1 MRKKALIVTVISV
14 LAVIACAVTL
24 FACKHTEYTVTFELG
39 GGEMQVQSLT
49 VEKGEAVD
57 LSAYTPTRQG
67 YVFTGWTDENGNA
80 VTLTVVNSDVTF
92 TAGWQAAQNTVTY
105 YVNGEEYLVTSA
117 LTGETVTLA
126 SYDSK
131 EAGEFFGW
139 FTDVEMTSLAG
150 TAVVVAPAGTVLY
163 GAFIDGGYFTDTF
176 DYSILSGEVRIN
188 GLKDASVESVF
199 IPSAYGNCSVRVDA
213 ESFRNIT
220 SLKTVYLGETVTIDG
235 GAFAGSGV
243 DEVVCMGE
251 NYRVSNGALYYEHE
265 LVFVLADTGGD
276 YEVFEGTT
284 AIRAYA
290 FAGNKKLTGVTLPA
304 SLTKVENR
312 IFADCNDTLKVVL
325 RANVNSGFFTEW
337 NCKGYTGT
345 ETYLYT
351 FADVAEENGYIYTI
365 RDGKAYIF
373 LYEGSESNIT
383 LPQTLGGY
391 PVCGVDKRAFMG
403 TGIVSVILHVG
414 IESVGI
420 EAFANCANL
429 ISVVFEGADTEIGD
443 LSFADCVSL
452 SSVTLPSSLT
462 VIPEGTFE
470 GCLSLAEINLP
481 NTLQTIRSYAF
492 MYTAIKDITIPSG
505 VTTIEYGA
513 FENTLGE
520 DPNLPITFRVAAG
533 AQFDWYGIVGNDY
546 NYTIVYI

>member
-24 FACKHTEYTVTFELG
+24 FACKPTEYTVTFELG
-39 GGEMQVQSLT
+39 GGEMQVQSLM

-67 YVFTGWTDENGNA
+67 YVFTGWTDESGNA

-126 SYDSK
+126 SYDSEK
-131 EAGEFFGW
+131 TGEFFGW
-139 FTDVEMTSLAG
+139 FTDGEMTSLAG

-163 GAFIDGGYFTDTF
+163 GAFIDGGYFSVTF

-199 IPSAYGNCSVRVDA
+199 IPSAYGNHSVRVDA
-213 ESFRNIT
+213 EAFRNIT

-265 LVFVLADTGGD
+265 LVFALADTGGD

-304 SLTKVENR
+304 SLTTVGRR

-337 NCKGYTGT
+337 NCKGYTGE
-345 ETYLYT
+345 ETYSYT
-351 FADVAEENGYIYTI
+351 FAVDGKENGYTYTVSN
-365 RDGKAYIF
+365 GKAYIF
-373 LYEGSESNIT
+373 EYEGSGGDIVV
-383 LPQTLGGY
+383 PRTLGGY
-391 PVCGVDKRAFMG
+391 SVCGIGGRAFAG
-403 TGIVSVILHVG
+403 TDITSVTVHSG
-414 IESVGI
+414 IEYAAN
-420 EAFANCANL
+420 EAFASCQSL
-429 ISVVFEGADTEIGD
+429 VSVEFEGEATTLGAGI
-443 LSFADCVSL
+443 FAGCSALKNVI
-452 SSVTLPSSLT
+452 LPSALASIPSDAFTGCSSLDNIILPDT
-462 VIPEGTFE
+462 
-470 GCLSLAEINLP
+470 LEI
-481 NTLQTIRSYAF
+481 IEAYAF
-492 MYTAIKDITIPSG
+492 YETAIKEITIPAS
-505 VTTIEYGA
+505 VISIEEGA
-513 FENTLGE
+513 LGGTVPPE
-520 DPNLPITFRVAAG
+520 TPVVISVYDDKG
-533 AQFDWYGIVGNDY
+533 FDWYNIVGGNFELR
-546 NYTIVYI
+546 YI

>member
-24 FACKHTEYTVTFELG
+24 FACKPTEYTVTFELG

-126 SYDSK
+126 SYDS
-131 EAGEFFGW
+131 EGTGEFFGW
-139 FTDVEMTSLAG
+139 FTDGEMTSLAG

-163 GAFIDGGYFTDTF
+163 GAFIDGGYFSVTF

-188 GLKDASVESVF
+188 GLKDASVESGF
-199 IPSAYGNCSVRVDA
+199 IPSAYGNYSVRVDA
-213 ESFRNIT
+213 EAFRNIT

-265 LVFVLADTGGD
+265 LVFALADTGGD

-304 SLTKVENR
+304 SLTTVGRR

-337 NCKGYTGT
+337 NCKGYTGE
-345 ETYLYT
+345 ETYSYT
-351 FADVAEENGYIYTI
+351 FADVAEENGYTYTVS
-365 RDGKAYIF
+365 DGKAYIF
-373 LYEGSESNIT
+373 EYEGSGGDIVV
-383 LPQTLGGY
+383 PRTLGGY
-391 PVCGVDKRAFMG
+391 PVCGIGGRAFYG
-403 TGIVSVILHVG
+403 TNITSVTVHRGIEYAANEAFAFCQSLVSVEFEGEATTLGAGIFAGCSALKSVILPSALTSIPSDAFTG
-414 IESVGI
+414 CSSLDNIILPDTLEII
-420 EAFANCANL
+420 EA
-429 ISVVFEGADTEIGD
+429 
-443 LSFADCVSL
+443 
-452 SSVTLPSSLT
+452 
-462 VIPEGTFE
+462 
-470 GCLSLAEINLP
+470 
-481 NTLQTIRSYAF
+481 YAF
-492 MYTAIKDITIPSG
+492 YETAIKEITIPAS
-505 VTTIEYGA
+505 VISIEEGA
-513 FENTLGE
+513 LGGTVPPE
-520 DPNLPITFRVAAG
+520 TPVVISVYDDKG
-533 AQFDWYGIVGNDY
+533 FDWYNIVGGNFELR
-546 NYTIVYI
+546 YI

>member
-24 FACKHTEYTVTFELG
+24 FACKPTEYTVTFELG

-67 YVFTGWTDENGNA
+67 YVFTGWTDESGNA

-139 FTDVEMTSLAG
+139 FTDGEMTSLAG
-150 TAVVVAPAGTVLY
+150 TVVVVAPAGTVLY
-163 GAFIDGGYFTDTF
+163 GAFIDDSYFTDTF

-188 GLKDASVESVF
+188 GLKDTSVESVF
-199 IPSAYGNCSVRVDA
+199 IPSAYGNYSVRVDA
-213 ESFRNIT
+213 EAFRNIT

-312 IFADCNDTLKVVL
+312 IFADCADALKVVL

-337 NCKGYTGT
+337 NCKGYTGE
-345 ETYLYT
+345 ETYSYT
-351 FADVAEENGYIYTI
+351 FAVDGEENGYTYTVS
-365 RDGKAYIF
+365 DGKAYIF
-373 LYEGSESNIT
+373 EYEGSGGDIVV
-383 LPQTLGGY
+383 PRTLGGY
-391 PVCGVDKRAFMG
+391 PVCGIGGRAFSG
-403 TGIVSVILHVG
+403 TNITSVTVHSGIEYAANEAFAFCQSLVSVEFEGEATTLGAGIFAGCSALKSVILPSALASIPSDAFTG
-414 IESVGI
+414 CSSLDNIILPDTLESI
-420 EAFANCANL
+420 EA
-429 ISVVFEGADTEIGD
+429 
-443 LSFADCVSL
+443 
-452 SSVTLPSSLT
+452 
-462 VIPEGTFE
+462 
-470 GCLSLAEINLP
+470 
-481 NTLQTIRSYAF
+481 YAF
-492 MYTAIKDITIPSG
+492 HETAIKEITIPAS
-505 VTTIEYGA
+505 VISIEEGA
-513 FENTLGE
+513 LGGTVPPE
-520 DPNLPITFRVAAG
+520 TPVVISVYDDKG
-533 AQFDWYGIVGNDY
+533 FDWYNVVGGNFELR
-546 NYTIVYI
+546 YI

>member
-1 MRKKALIVTVISV
+1 MRKKALIVTVISI
-14 LAVIACAVTL
+14 LAVIACAITL
-24 FACKHTEYTVTFELG
+24 FACKPTEYTVTFELG

-67 YVFTGWTDENGNA
+67 YVFTGWTDESGNA
-80 VTLTVVNSDVTF
+80 VTLTVVNSNVTF

-126 SYDSK
+126 SYDS
-131 EAGEFFGW
+131 EEPGEFFGW
-139 FTDVEMTSLAG
+139 FTDGEMTSLAG

-163 GAFIDGGYFTDTF
+163 GAFIDGGYFSVTF

-199 IPSAYGNCSVRVDA
+199 IPSAYGNHSVRVDA
-213 ESFRNIT
+213 EAFRNIT

-304 SLTKVENR
+304 SLTTVGRR

-337 NCKGYTGT
+337 NCKGYTGE
-345 ETYLYT
+345 ETYSYT
-351 FADVAEENGYIYTI
+351 FAVDGKENGYTYTVSN
-365 RDGKAYIF
+365 GKAYIF
-373 LYEGSESNIT
+373 EYEGSGGDIVV
-383 LPQTLGGY
+383 PRTLGGY
-391 PVCGVDKRAFMG
+391 PVCGIGGRAFSG
-403 TGIVSVILHVG
+403 TNITSVTVHSGIEYAANEAFASCQSLESVEFEGEATTLGAGIFAGCSALKSVILPSALASIPSDAFTG
-414 IESVGI
+414 CSSLDNIILPDTLEII
-420 EAFANCANL
+420 EA
-429 ISVVFEGADTEIGD
+429 
-443 LSFADCVSL
+443 
-452 SSVTLPSSLT
+452 
-462 VIPEGTFE
+462 
-470 GCLSLAEINLP
+470 
-481 NTLQTIRSYAF
+481 YAF
-492 MYTAIKDITIPSG
+492 YETAIKEITIPAS
-505 VTTIEYGA
+505 VISIEEGA
-513 FENTLGE
+513 LGGTVPPE
-520 DPNLPITFRVAAG
+520 TPVVISVYDDKG
-533 AQFDWYGIVGNDY
+533 FDWYNIVGGNFELR
-546 NYTIVYI
+546 YI

>member
-24 FACKHTEYTVTFELG
+24 FACKPTEYTVTFELG
-39 GGEMQVQSLT
+39 GGEMQVQSLM

-80 VTLTVVNSDVTF
+80 VTLTVVNSDATF

-105 YVNGEEYLVTSA
+105 YVNGEEYLITSA

-139 FTDVEMTSLAG
+139 FTDGEMTSLAG

-163 GAFIDGGYFTDTF
+163 GAFIDGSYFTDTF

-199 IPSAYGNCSVRVDA
+199 IPSAYGNYSVRVDA
-213 ESFRNIT
+213 EAFRNIT

-304 SLTKVENR
+304 SLTTVGRR
-312 IFADCNDTLKVVL
+312 IFADCDDALKVVL

-337 NCKGYTGT
+337 NCKGYTGE
-345 ETYLYT
+345 ETYSYT
-351 FADVAEENGYIYTI
+351 FADAAKENGYTYTVS
-365 RDGKAYIF
+365 DGKAYIF
-373 LYEGSESNIT
+373 EYEGSGGDIVV
-383 LPQTLGGY
+383 PRTLGGY
-391 PVCGVDKRAFMG
+391 PVCGIGGRAFAG
-403 TGIVSVILHVG
+403 TDIKSVTVHSGIEYAANEAFASCQSLVSVEFEGEATTLGAGIFAGCSALKSVILPSALASIPSDAFTG
-414 IESVGI
+414 CSSLDNIILPDTLEII
-420 EAFANCANL
+420 EA
-429 ISVVFEGADTEIGD
+429 
-443 LSFADCVSL
+443 
-452 SSVTLPSSLT
+452 
-462 VIPEGTFE
+462 
-470 GCLSLAEINLP
+470 
-481 NTLQTIRSYAF
+481 YAF
-492 MYTAIKDITIPSG
+492 HETAIKEITIPAS
-505 VTTIEYGA
+505 VISIEEGA
-513 FENTLGE
+513 LGGTVPPE
-520 DPNLPITFRVAAG
+520 TPVVISVYDDKG
-533 AQFDWYGIVGNDY
+533 FDWYNIAGGNFELR
-546 NYTIVYI
+546 YI

>member
-24 FACKHTEYTVTFELG
+24 FACKPTEYTVTFELG
-39 GGEMQVQSLT
+39 GGEMQVQSLM

-67 YVFTGWTDENGNA
+67 YVFTGWTDESGNA

-126 SYDSK
+126 SYDS
-131 EAGEFFGW
+131 EDTGEFFGW
-139 FTDVEMTSLAG
+139 FTDGEMTSLAG

-163 GAFIDGGYFTDTF
+163 GAFIDGDYFTDMF

-213 ESFRNIT
+213 ESFRNIA

-304 SLTKVENR
+304 SLTTVGRR

-325 RANVNSGFFTEW
+325 RANVNSGFLPEW

-351 FADVAEENGYIYTI
+351 FADVAEENGYTYTVS
-365 RDGKAYIF
+365 DGKAYIF
-373 LYEGSESNIT
+373 EYEGSGGDIVV
-383 LPQTLGGY
+383 PRTLGGY
-391 PVCGVDKRAFMG
+391 PVCGIGGRAFHG
-403 TGIVSVILHVG
+403 TNITSVTVHRGIEYAANEAFAFCQSLVSVEFEGEATTLGAGIFAGCSALKSVILPSALASIPSDAFTG
-414 IESVGI
+414 CSSLDNIILPDTLEII
-420 EAFANCANL
+420 EA
-429 ISVVFEGADTEIGD
+429 
-443 LSFADCVSL
+443 
-452 SSVTLPSSLT
+452 
-462 VIPEGTFE
+462 
-470 GCLSLAEINLP
+470 
-481 NTLQTIRSYAF
+481 YAF
-492 MYTAIKDITIPSG
+492 HETAIKEITIPAS
-505 VTTIEYGA
+505 VISIEEGA
-513 FENTLGE
+513 LGGTVPPE
-520 DPNLPITFRVAAG
+520 TPVVISVYDDKG
-533 AQFDWYGIVGNDY
+533 FDWYNIVGGNFELR
-546 NYTIVYI
+546 YI

>member
-24 FACKHTEYTVTFELG
+24 FACKPTEYTVTFELG
-39 GGEMQVQSLT
+39 GGEMQVQSLM

-67 YVFTGWTDENGNA
+67 YVFTGWTDESGNA

-126 SYDSK
+126 SYDS
-131 EAGEFFGW
+131 EETGEFFGW
-139 FTDVEMTSLAG
+139 FTDGEMTSLAG

-163 GAFIDGGYFTDTF
+163 GAFIDDSYFTYTF

-199 IPSAYGNCSVRVDA
+199 IPSAYENYSVRVDA
-213 ESFRNIT
+213 EAFRNIT

-304 SLTKVENR
+304 SLTTVGRR

-325 RANVNSGFFTEW
+325 RANVNSGFLPEW

-351 FADVAEENGYIYTI
+351 FADVAEENGYTYTVS
-365 RDGKAYIF
+365 DGKAYIF
-373 LYEGSESNIT
+373 EYEGSGSDIVV
-383 LPQTLGGY
+383 PRTLGGY
-391 PVCGVDKRAFMG
+391 PVCGIGGRAFFG
-403 TGIVSVILHVG
+403 TNIKSVIVHSGIEYAANEAFAFCQSLVSVEFEGEATTLGAGIFAGCSALKSVILPSALASIPSDAFTG
-414 IESVGI
+414 CSSLDNIILPDTLEII
-420 EAFANCANL
+420 EA
-429 ISVVFEGADTEIGD
+429 
-443 LSFADCVSL
+443 
-452 SSVTLPSSLT
+452 
-462 VIPEGTFE
+462 
-470 GCLSLAEINLP
+470 
-481 NTLQTIRSYAF
+481 YAF
-492 MYTAIKDITIPSG
+492 HETAIKEITIPAS
-505 VTTIEYGA
+505 VISIEEGA
-513 FENTLGE
+513 LGGTVPPE
-520 DPNLPITFRVAAG
+520 TPVVISVYDDKG
-533 AQFDWYGIVGNDY
+533 FDWYNVVGGNFELR
-546 NYTIVYI
+546 YI

>member
-24 FACKHTEYTVTFELG
+24 FACKPTEYTVTFVLG
-39 GGEMQVQSLT
+39 GGEMQVQSLM

-126 SYDSK
+126 SYDSE

-139 FTDVEMTSLAG
+139 FTDGEMTSLAG

-199 IPSAYGNCSVRVDA
+199 IPSTYENYSVRVDA

-265 LVFVLADTGGD
+265 LVFVLADMGGD

-312 IFADCNDTLKVVL
+312 IFADCDDELKVVL

-345 ETYLYT
+345 ETYSYT
-351 FADVAEENGYIYTI
+351 FADVAEENGYTYTVS
-365 RDGKAYIF
+365 DGKAYIF
-373 LYEGSESNIT
+373 EYEGSGGDIVV
-383 LPQTLGGY
+383 PRTLGGY
-391 PVCGVDKRAFMG
+391 PVCGIGGRAFAG
-403 TGIVSVILHVG
+403 TDITSVTVHSGIEYAANEAFASCQSLVSVEFEGEATTFGAGIFAGCSALKSVILPSALASIPSDAFTG
-414 IESVGI
+414 CSSLDNIILPDTLEII
-420 EAFANCANL
+420 EA
-429 ISVVFEGADTEIGD
+429 
-443 LSFADCVSL
+443 
-452 SSVTLPSSLT
+452 
-462 VIPEGTFE
+462 
-470 GCLSLAEINLP
+470 
-481 NTLQTIRSYAF
+481 YAF
-492 MYTAIKDITIPSG
+492 YETAIKEITIPAS
-505 VTTIEYGA
+505 VISIEEGA
-513 FENTLGE
+513 LGGTVPPE
-520 DPNLPITFRVAAG
+520 TPVVISVYDDKG
-533 AQFDWYGIVGNDY
+533 FDWYNIVGGNFELR
-546 NYTIVYI
+546 YI

>member
-14 LAVIACAVTL
+14 MAVIACAVTL
-24 FACKHTEYTVTFELG
+24 FACKPTEYTVTFELG

-67 YVFTGWTDENGNA
+67 YVFTGWTDESGNA

-126 SYDSK
+126 SYDS
-131 EAGEFFGW
+131 EDTGEFFGW
-139 FTDVEMTSLAG
+139 FTDGEMTSLAG

-163 GAFIDGGYFTDTF
+163 GAFIDDSYFTYTF

-199 IPSAYGNCSVRVDA
+199 IPSAYGNYSVRVDTEA
-213 ESFRNIT
+213 FRNIT

-265 LVFVLADTGGD
+265 LVFVLADTSGD

-351 FADVAEENGYIYTI
+351 FADVAEENGYIYTVS
-365 RDGKAYIF
+365 DGKAYI
-373 LYEGSESNIT
+373 LEYKYKGSGEDIVV
-383 LPQTLGGY
+383 PRTLGGY
-391 PVCGVDKRAFMG
+391 PVCGIGGRAFFG
-403 TGIVSVILHVG
+403 TNIKSVTVHSGIEYAANEAFASCQSLESVEFEGEATTLGAGIFAGCSALKSVILPSALASIPSDAFTG
-414 IESVGI
+414 CSSLDNIILPDTLEII
-420 EAFANCANL
+420 EA
-429 ISVVFEGADTEIGD
+429 
-443 LSFADCVSL
+443 
-452 SSVTLPSSLT
+452 
-462 VIPEGTFE
+462 
-470 GCLSLAEINLP
+470 
-481 NTLQTIRSYAF
+481 YAF
-492 MYTAIKDITIPSG
+492 YETAIKEITIPAS
-505 VTTIEYGA
+505 VISIEEGA
-513 FENTLGE
+513 LGGTVPPE
-520 DPNLPITFRVAAG
+520 TPVVISVYDDKG
-533 AQFDWYGIVGNDY
+533 FDWYNVVGGNFELR
-546 NYTIVYI
+546 YI

>member
-1 MRKKALIVTVISV
+1 MRKKALIATIISI

-24 FACKHTEYTVTFELG
+24 FACKPTEYTVTFELG
-39 GGEMQVQSLT
+39 GGEMQVRSLT

-126 SYDSK
+126 SYDSE

-139 FTDVEMTSLAG
+139 FTDGEMTSLAG

-163 GAFIDGGYFTDTF
+163 GAFIDGGYFTGTF
-176 DYSILSGEVRIN
+176 DYSILSGEVRIK
-188 GLKDASVESVF
+188 GLKDTSVESVF
-199 IPSAYGNCSVRVDA
+199 IPSAYGNYSVRVDA

-220 SLKTVYLGETVTIDG
+220 SLKTVYLGETVSIDG

-265 LVFVLADTGGD
+265 LVFALADTGGD
-276 YEVFEGTT
+276 YDVFEGTT
-284 AIRAYA
+284 AVRAYA

-304 SLTKVENR
+304 SLTTVGRR
-312 IFADCNDTLKVVL
+312 IFADCDDALKVVL

-337 NCKGYTGT
+337 NCKGYTGE
-345 ETYLYT
+345 ETYSYT
-351 FADVAEENGYIYTI
+351 FAVDGEENGYTYTVS
-365 RDGKAYIF
+365 DGKAYIF
-373 LYEGSESNIT
+373 EYEGSGGDIVV
-383 LPQTLGGY
+383 PRTLGGY
-391 PVCGVDKRAFMG
+391 PVCGIGGRAFAG
-403 TGIVSVILHVG
+403 TDITSVTVHSGIEYAANEAFASCQSLVSVEFEGEATTLGAGIFAGCSALKSVILPSALASIPSDAFTG
-414 IESVGI
+414 CSSLDNIILPDTLEII
-420 EAFANCANL
+420 EA
-429 ISVVFEGADTEIGD
+429 
-443 LSFADCVSL
+443 
-452 SSVTLPSSLT
+452 
-462 VIPEGTFE
+462 
-470 GCLSLAEINLP
+470 
-481 NTLQTIRSYAF
+481 YAF
-492 MYTAIKDITIPSG
+492 YETAIKEITIPAS
-505 VTTIEYGA
+505 VISIEEGA
-513 FENTLGE
+513 LGGTVPPE
-520 DPNLPITFRVAAG
+520 TPVVISVYDDKG
-533 AQFDWYGIVGNDY
+533 FDWYNIVGGNFELR
-546 NYTIVYI
+546 YI

>member
-24 FACKHTEYTVTFELG
+24 FACKPKEYTVTFELG

-57 LSAYTPTRQG
+57 LSAYTPTRLG

-126 SYDSK
+126 SYDSE

-139 FTDVEMTSLAG
+139 FTDGEMTSLAG

-199 IPSAYGNCSVRVDA
+199 IPSAYGNYSVRVAA

-312 IFADCNDTLKVVL
+312 IFADCADALKVVL

-337 NCKGYTGT
+337 NCKGYTGE
-345 ETYLYT
+345 ETYSYT
-351 FADVAEENGYIYTI
+351 FAVDGEENGYTYTVS
-365 RDGKAYIF
+365 DGKAYIF
-373 LYEGSESNIT
+373 EYEGSGGDIVV
-383 LPQTLGGY
+383 PRTLGGY
-391 PVCGVDKRAFMG
+391 PVCGIGGRAFAG
-403 TGIVSVILHVG
+403 TDITSVTVHSGIEYAANEAFASCQSLVSVEFEGEATTLGAGIFAGCSALKSVILPSALTSIPSDAFTG
-414 IESVGI
+414 CSSLDNIILPDTLEII
-420 EAFANCANL
+420 EA
-429 ISVVFEGADTEIGD
+429 
-443 LSFADCVSL
+443 
-452 SSVTLPSSLT
+452 
-462 VIPEGTFE
+462 
-470 GCLSLAEINLP
+470 
-481 NTLQTIRSYAF
+481 YAF
-492 MYTAIKDITIPSG
+492 YETAIKEITIPAS
-505 VTTIEYGA
+505 VISIEEGA
-513 FENTLGE
+513 LGGTVPPE
-520 DPNLPITFRVAAG
+520 TPVVISVYDDKG
-533 AQFDWYGIVGNDY
+533 FDWYNIVGGNFELRC
-546 NYTIVYI
+546 I

>member
-1 MRKKALIVTVISV
+1 MRKKALIVTVISI
-14 LAVIACAVTL
+14 LADIACAITL
-24 FACKHTEYTVTFELG
+24 FACKPTEYTVTFELG

-67 YVFTGWTDENGNA
+67 YVFTGWTDESGNA

-126 SYDSK
+126 SYDS
-131 EAGEFFGW
+131 EEPGEFFGW
-139 FTDVEMTSLAG
+139 FTDGEMTSLAG

-163 GAFIDGGYFTDTF
+163 GAFIDGGYFSVTF

-199 IPSAYGNCSVRVDA
+199 IPSAYGNHSVRVDA
-213 ESFRNIT
+213 EAFRNIT

-312 IFADCNDTLKVVL
+312 IFADCDDELKVVL

-345 ETYLYT
+345 ETYSYT
-351 FADVAEENGYIYTI
+351 FADVAEENGYTYTVS
-365 RDGKAYIF
+365 DGKAYIF
-373 LYEGSESNIT
+373 EYEGSGGDIVV
-383 LPQTLGGY
+383 PRTLGGY
-391 PVCGVDKRAFMG
+391 PVCGIGGRAFYG
-403 TGIVSVILHVG
+403 TNITSVTVHSGIEYAANEAFASCQSLVSVEFEGEATTLGAGIFAGCSALKSVILPSALASIPSDAFTG
-414 IESVGI
+414 CSSLDNIILPDTLEII
-420 EAFANCANL
+420 EA
-429 ISVVFEGADTEIGD
+429 
-443 LSFADCVSL
+443 
-452 SSVTLPSSLT
+452 
-462 VIPEGTFE
+462 
-470 GCLSLAEINLP
+470 
-481 NTLQTIRSYAF
+481 YAF
-492 MYTAIKDITIPSG
+492 YETAIKEITIPAS
-505 VTTIEYGA
+505 VISIEEGA
-513 FENTLGE
+513 LGGTVPPE
-520 DPNLPITFRVAAG
+520 TPVVISVYDDKG
-533 AQFDWYGIVGNDY
+533 FDWYNIVGGNFELR
-546 NYTIVYI
+546 YI

>member
-24 FACKHTEYTVTFELG
+24 FACKPTEYTVTFELG
-39 GGEMQVQSLT
+39 GGEMQVQSLM

-67 YVFTGWTDENGNA
+67 YVFTGWTDESGNA

-126 SYDSK
+126 SYDS
-131 EAGEFFGW
+131 EGTGEFFGW
-139 FTDVEMTSLAG
+139 FTDGEMTSLAG

-199 IPSAYGNCSVRVDA
+199 IPSAYGNYSVRVDA

-312 IFADCNDTLKVVL
+312 IFADCADALKVVL

-337 NCKGYTGT
+337 NCKGYTGE
-345 ETYLYT
+345 ETYSYT
-351 FADVAEENGYIYTI
+351 FAVDGEENGYTYTVS
-365 RDGKAYIF
+365 DGKAYIF
-373 LYEGSESNIT
+373 EYEGSGGDIVV
-383 LPQTLGGY
+383 PRTLGGY
-391 PVCGVDKRAFMG
+391 PVCGIGGRAFAG
-403 TGIVSVILHVG
+403 TNIKSVTVHSGIEYAANEAFASCQSLVSVEFEGEATTLGAGIFAGCSALKSVILPSALASIPSDAFTG
-414 IESVGI
+414 CSSLDNIILPDTLEII
-420 EAFANCANL
+420 EA
-429 ISVVFEGADTEIGD
+429 
-443 LSFADCVSL
+443 
-452 SSVTLPSSLT
+452 
-462 VIPEGTFE
+462 
-470 GCLSLAEINLP
+470 
-481 NTLQTIRSYAF
+481 YAF
-492 MYTAIKDITIPSG
+492 YETAIKEITIPAS
-505 VTTIEYGA
+505 VISIEEGA
-513 FENTLGE
+513 LGGTVPPE
-520 DPNLPITFRVAAG
+520 TPVVISVYDDKG
-533 AQFDWYGIVGNDY
+533 FDWYNIVGGNFELR
-546 NYTIVYI
+546 YI

>member
-1 MRKKALIVTVISV
+1 MRKKALIVTVISI
-14 LAVIACAVTL
+14 LAVVACAVTL
-24 FACKHTEYTVTFELG
+24 FACKPTEYTVTFELG

-80 VTLTVVNSDVTF
+80 VTLTVINSDVTF

-126 SYDSK
+126 SYDSE

-139 FTDVEMTSLAG
+139 FTDGEMTSLAG

-163 GAFIDGGYFTDTF
+163 GAFIDGGYFTYTF

-199 IPSAYGNCSVRVDA
+199 IPSAYENYSVRVDA
-213 ESFRNIT
+213 EAFRNIT
-220 SLKTVYLGETVTIDG
+220 SLKTVYLGETVAIDG

-265 LVFVLADTGGD
+265 LVFALADTGGD

-304 SLTKVENR
+304 SLTTVGRR

-345 ETYLYT
+345 ETYSYT
-351 FADVAEENGYIYTI
+351 FADAAEENGYTYTVS
-365 RDGKAYIF
+365 DGKAYIIE
-373 LYEGSESNIT
+373 YKGSGGDIVV
-383 LPQTLGGY
+383 PRTLGGY
-391 PVCGVDKRAFMG
+391 PVCGIGGRAFYG
-403 TGIVSVILHVG
+403 TNITSVTVHRGIEYAANEAFAFCQSLVSVEFEGEATTLGAGIFAGCSALKSVILPSALTS
-414 IESVGI
+414 IPSD
-420 EAFANCANL
+420 AFTGC
-429 ISVVFEGADTEIGD
+429 
-443 LSFADCVSL
+443 
-452 SSVTLPSSLT
+452 SSLDNIILPDT
-462 VIPEGTFE
+462 
-470 GCLSLAEINLP
+470 LEI
-481 NTLQTIRSYAF
+481 IEEYAF
-492 MYTAIKDITIPSG
+492 HETAIKEITIPAS
-505 VTTIEYGA
+505 VISIEEGA
-513 FENTLGE
+513 LGGTVPPE
-520 DPNLPITFRVAAG
+520 TPVVISVYDDKG
-533 AQFDWYGIVGNDY
+533 FDWYNIVGGNFELK
-546 NYTIVYI
+546 YI

>member
-24 FACKHTEYTVTFELG
+24 FACKPTEYTVTFELG
-39 GGEMQVQSLT
+39 GGEMQVQSFM

-126 SYDSK
+126 SYDSEK
-131 EAGEFFGW
+131 AGEFFGW
-139 FTDVEMTSLAG
+139 FTDGEMTSLAG

-163 GAFIDGGYFTDTF
+163 GAFIDGGYFTVTF

-199 IPSAYGNCSVRVDA
+199 IPSDYGNYSVRVDA
-213 ESFRNIT
+213 EAFRNIT

-276 YEVFEGTT
+276 YDVFEGTT

-312 IFADCNDTLKVVL
+312 IFADCDDELKVVL

-337 NCKGYTGT
+337 NCKGYTGE
-345 ETYLYT
+345 ETYTYT
-351 FADVAEENGYIYTI
+351 FAVDGEENGYTYTVS
-365 RDGKAYIF
+365 DGKAYIF
-373 LYEGSESNIT
+373 EYEGSGGDIVV
-383 LPQTLGGY
+383 PRTLGGY
-391 PVCGVDKRAFMG
+391 PVCGIGGRAFAG
-403 TGIVSVILHVG
+403 TDITSVTVHSGIEYAANEAFASCQSLVSVEFEGEATTLGAGIFAGCSALKSVILPSALASIPSDAFTG
-414 IESVGI
+414 CSSLDNIILPDTLEII
-420 EAFANCANL
+420 EA
-429 ISVVFEGADTEIGD
+429 
-443 LSFADCVSL
+443 
-452 SSVTLPSSLT
+452 
-462 VIPEGTFE
+462 
-470 GCLSLAEINLP
+470 
-481 NTLQTIRSYAF
+481 YAF
-492 MYTAIKDITIPSG
+492 YETAIKEITIPAS
-505 VTTIEYGA
+505 VISIEEGA
-513 FENTLGE
+513 LGGTVPPE
-520 DPNLPITFRVAAG
+520 TPVVISVYDDKG
-533 AQFDWYGIVGNDY
+533 FDWYNIVGGNFELR
-546 NYTIVYI
+546 YI

>member
-1 MRKKALIVTVISV
+1 MRKKALIVTIISL

-24 FACKHTEYTVTFELG
+24 FACKPTEYTVTFELG

-57 LSAYTPTRQG
+57 LSAYTPTRLG

-126 SYDSK
+126 PYDSE

-139 FTDVEMTSLAG
+139 FTDGEMTSLAG

-163 GAFIDGGYFTDTF
+163 GAFIDGGYFTYTF

-199 IPSAYGNCSVRVDA
+199 IPSAYGNYSVRVDA
-213 ESFRNIT
+213 EAFRNIA
-220 SLKTVYLGETVTIDG
+220 SLKTVYLSETVTIDG

-276 YEVFEGTT
+276 YDVFEGTT

-312 IFADCNDTLKVVL
+312 IFADCDDELKVVL

-337 NCKGYTGT
+337 NCKGYTGA
-345 ETYLYT
+345 ETYSYT
-351 FADVAEENGYIYTI
+351 FAVDGEENGYTYTVS
-365 RDGKAYIF
+365 DGKAYIF
-373 LYEGSESNIT
+373 EYEGSGGDIVV
-383 LPQTLGGY
+383 PRTLGGY
-391 PVCGVDKRAFMG
+391 PVCGIGGSAFAG
-403 TGIVSVILHVG
+403 TDIKSVTVHSGIEYAANEAFASCQSLVSVEFEDEATTLGAGIFAGCSALKSVILPSALASIPSDAFTG
-414 IESVGI
+414 CSSLDNIILPDTLEII
-420 EAFANCANL
+420 EA
-429 ISVVFEGADTEIGD
+429 
-443 LSFADCVSL
+443 
-452 SSVTLPSSLT
+452 
-462 VIPEGTFE
+462 
-470 GCLSLAEINLP
+470 
-481 NTLQTIRSYAF
+481 YAF
-492 MYTAIKDITIPSG
+492 YETAIKEITIPAS
-505 VTTIEYGA
+505 VKSIEEGA
-513 FENTLGE
+513 LGGTVPPE
-520 DPNLPITFRVAAG
+520 TPVVISVYDDKG
-533 AQFDWYGIVGNDY
+533 FDWYNIVGGNFELR
-546 NYTIVYI
+546 YI

>member
-24 FACKHTEYTVTFELG
+24 FACKPTEYTVTFELG

-67 YVFTGWTDENGNA
+67 YVFTGWTDESGNA
-80 VTLTVVNSDVTF
+80 VTLTIVNSDVTF

-105 YVNGEEYLVTSA
+105 YVNGEEYLVTSV

-126 SYDSK
+126 SYDS
-131 EAGEFFGW
+131 EDAGEFFGW
-139 FTDVEMTSLAG
+139 FTDGEMTSLAG

-163 GAFIDGGYFTDTF
+163 GAFIDGDYFTDTF

-199 IPSAYGNCSVRVDA
+199 IPSAYENYSVRVDA
-213 ESFRNIT
+213 ESFRNIA

-312 IFADCNDTLKVVL
+312 IFADCADALKVVL

-337 NCKGYTGT
+337 NCKGYTGE
-345 ETYLYT
+345 ETYSYT
-351 FADVAEENGYIYTI
+351 FADAAKENGYTYTVS
-365 RDGKAYIF
+365 DGKAYIF
-373 LYEGSESNIT
+373 EYEGSGGDIVV
-383 LPQTLGGY
+383 PRTLGGY
-391 PVCGVDKRAFMG
+391 PVCGIGGRAFSG
-403 TGIVSVILHVG
+403 TNITSVTVHSGIEYAANEAFAFCQSLVSVEFEGDATTLGAGIFAGCSALKSVILPSALASIPSDAFTG
-414 IESVGI
+414 CSSLDNIILPDTLEII
-420 EAFANCANL
+420 EA
-429 ISVVFEGADTEIGD
+429 
-443 LSFADCVSL
+443 
-452 SSVTLPSSLT
+452 
-462 VIPEGTFE
+462 
-470 GCLSLAEINLP
+470 
-481 NTLQTIRSYAF
+481 YAF
-492 MYTAIKDITIPSG
+492 HETAIKEITIPAS
-505 VTTIEYGA
+505 VISIEEGA
-513 FENTLGE
+513 LGGTVPPE
-520 DPNLPITFRVAAG
+520 TPVVISVYDDKG
-533 AQFDWYGIVGNDY
+533 FDWYNIVGGNFELR
-546 NYTIVYI
+546 YI

>member
-24 FACKHTEYTVTFELG
+24 FACKPTEYTVTFELG

-67 YVFTGWTDENGNA
+67 YVFTGWTEESGNA

-126 SYDSK
+126 SYDS
-131 EAGEFFGW
+131 EDTGEFFGW
-139 FTDVEMTSLAG
+139 FTDGEMTSLAG

-163 GAFIDGGYFTDTF
+163 GAFIDDSYFTDTF

-199 IPSAYGNCSVRVDA
+199 IPSAYGNHSVRVDA
-213 ESFRNIT
+213 EAFRNIT

-251 NYRVSNGALYYEHE
+251 NHRVSNGALYYEHE
-265 LVFVLADTGGD
+265 LVFALADTGGD

-304 SLTKVENR
+304 SLTTVGRR

-325 RANVNSGFFTEW
+325 RANVNSGFLPKW

-345 ETYLYT
+345 ETYSYT
-351 FADVAEENGYIYTI
+351 LAVDGEENDYTYTI
-365 RDGKAYIF
+365 SDGKAYIF
-373 LYEGSESNIT
+373 EYEGSGGDIVVHR
-383 LPQTLGGY
+383 TLGGY
-391 PVCGVDKRAFMG
+391 PVCGIGGRAFFG
-403 TGIVSVILHVG
+403 TNIKSVTVHSGIEYAANEAFASCQSLESVEFEGEATTLGAGIFAGCSALKSVILPSALASIHSDAFTG
-414 IESVGI
+414 CSSLDNIILPDTLEII
-420 EAFANCANL
+420 EA
-429 ISVVFEGADTEIGD
+429 
-443 LSFADCVSL
+443 
-452 SSVTLPSSLT
+452 
-462 VIPEGTFE
+462 
-470 GCLSLAEINLP
+470 
-481 NTLQTIRSYAF
+481 YAF
-492 MYTAIKDITIPSG
+492 YETAIKEITIPAS
-505 VTTIEYGA
+505 VISIEEGA
-513 FENTLGE
+513 LGGTVPPE
-520 DPNLPITFRVAAG
+520 TPVVISVYDDKG
-533 AQFDWYGIVGNDY
+533 FDWYNIVGGNFELR
-546 NYTIVYI
+546 YI

>member
-1 MRKKALIVTVISV
+1 MRKKALIVTVISL
-14 LAVIACAVTL
+14 LAVIACAITL
-24 FACKHTEYTVTFELG
+24 FACKPAEYTVTFELG

-57 LSAYTPTRQG
+57 LSAYTPTRLG

-126 SYDSK
+126 SYDSE

-139 FTDVEMTSLAG
+139 FTDGEMTSLAG

-199 IPSAYGNCSVRVDA
+199 IPSAYGNYSVRVDA

-312 IFADCNDTLKVVL
+312 IFADCADALKVVL
-325 RANVNSGFFTEW
+325 RANVNSGFYPEW
-337 NCKGYTGT
+337 NCKGYTGA
-345 ETYLYT
+345 ETYSYT
-351 FADVAEENGYIYTI
+351 FAVDGEENGYTYTVS
-365 RDGKAYIF
+365 DGQAYIF
-373 LYEGSESNIT
+373 EYKGSGDDIVV
-383 LPQTLGGY
+383 PRTLGGY
-391 PVCGVDKRAFMG
+391 PVCGIGGRAFAG
-403 TGIVSVILHVG
+403 TDITSVTVHSGIEYAANEAFASCQSLVSVEFEGEATTLGAGIFAGCSALKSVILPSALASIPSDAFTG
-414 IESVGI
+414 CSSLDNIILPDMLEII
-420 EAFANCANL
+420 EA
-429 ISVVFEGADTEIGD
+429 
-443 LSFADCVSL
+443 
-452 SSVTLPSSLT
+452 
-462 VIPEGTFE
+462 
-470 GCLSLAEINLP
+470 
-481 NTLQTIRSYAF
+481 YAF
-492 MYTAIKDITIPSG
+492 YETAIKEITIPAS
-505 VTTIEYGA
+505 VISIEEGA
-513 FENTLGE
+513 LGGTVPPE
-520 DPNLPITFRVAAG
+520 TPVVISVYDDKG
-533 AQFDWYGIVGNDY
+533 FDWYNIVGGNFELR
-546 NYTIVYI
+546 YI

>member
-24 FACKHTEYTVTFELG
+24 FACKPTEYTVTFELG

-49 VEKGEAVD
+49 VEKGGAVD

-139 FTDVEMTSLAG
+139 FTDGEMTSLAG

-163 GAFIDGGYFTDTF
+163 GAFIDDSYFTDTF
-176 DYSILSGEVRIN
+176 DYSILSGEVIIN

-199 IPSAYGNCSVRVDA
+199 IPSAYGNYSVRVDA
-213 ESFRNIT
+213 EAFRNIT
-220 SLKTVYLGETVTIDG
+220 SLKTVYLGETVAIDG

-312 IFADCNDTLKVVL
+312 IFADCDDELKVVL

-337 NCKGYTGT
+337 NCKGYTGE
-345 ETYLYT
+345 ETYSYT
-351 FADVAEENGYIYTI
+351 FADVAEENGYTYTVS
-365 RDGKAYIF
+365 DGKAYIF
-373 LYEGSESNIT
+373 EYEGSGSDIVV
-383 LPQTLGGY
+383 PRTLGGY
-391 PVCGVDKRAFMG
+391 PVCGIGGRAFSG
-403 TGIVSVILHVG
+403 TNITSVTVHSGIEYAANEAFAFCQSLVSVEFEGEATTLGAGIFAGCSALKSVILPSALASIPSDAFTG
-414 IESVGI
+414 CSSLDNIILPDTLEII
-420 EAFANCANL
+420 EA
-429 ISVVFEGADTEIGD
+429 
-443 LSFADCVSL
+443 
-452 SSVTLPSSLT
+452 
-462 VIPEGTFE
+462 
-470 GCLSLAEINLP
+470 
-481 NTLQTIRSYAF
+481 YAF
-492 MYTAIKDITIPSG
+492 HETAIKEITIPAS
-505 VTTIEYGA
+505 VISIEEGA
-513 FENTLGE
+513 LGGTVPPE
-520 DPNLPITFRVAAG
+520 TPVVISVYDDKG
-533 AQFDWYGIVGNDY
+533 FDWYNVVGGNFELR
-546 NYTIVYI
+546 YI

>member
-24 FACKHTEYTVTFELG
+24 FACKPTEYTVTFKLG
-39 GGEMQVQSLT
+39 GGEMQVQSLM

-57 LSAYTPTRQG
+57 LSAFTPTRQG

-126 SYDSK
+126 SYDSEK
-131 EAGEFFGW
+131 TGEFFGW
-139 FTDVEMTSLAG
+139 FTDGEMTSLAG

-199 IPSAYGNCSVRVDA
+199 IPSAYGNYSVRVDA
-213 ESFRNIT
+213 ESFRNIA

-243 DEVVCMGE
+243 DDVVCMGE

-290 FAGNKKLTGVTLPA
+290 FAGSKKLTGVTLPA
-304 SLTKVENR
+304 SLTTVGRR
-312 IFADCNDTLKVVL
+312 IFADCDDALKVVL

-337 NCKGYTGT
+337 NCKGYTGE
-345 ETYLYT
+345 ETYSYT
-351 FADVAEENGYIYTI
+351 FAVDGEENGYTYTVS
-365 RDGKAYIF
+365 DGKAYIF
-373 LYEGSESNIT
+373 EYEGSGGDIVV
-383 LPQTLGGY
+383 PRTLGGY
-391 PVCGVDKRAFMG
+391 PVCGIGGRAFSG
-403 TGIVSVILHVG
+403 TNITSVTVHSGIEYAANEAFAFCQSLVSVEFEGEATTLGAGIFAGCSALKSVILPSALASIPSDAFTG
-414 IESVGI
+414 CSSLDNIILPDTLEII
-420 EAFANCANL
+420 EA
-429 ISVVFEGADTEIGD
+429 
-443 LSFADCVSL
+443 
-452 SSVTLPSSLT
+452 
-462 VIPEGTFE
+462 
-470 GCLSLAEINLP
+470 
-481 NTLQTIRSYAF
+481 YAF
-492 MYTAIKDITIPSG
+492 YETAIKEITIPAS
-505 VTTIEYGA
+505 VISIEEGA
-513 FENTLGE
+513 LGGTVPPE
-520 DPNLPITFRVAAG
+520 TPVVISVYDDKG
-533 AQFDWYGIVGNDY
+533 FDWYNIVGGNFELR
-546 NYTIVYI
+546 YI

>member
-24 FACKHTEYTVTFELG
+24 FACKPTEYTVTFELG

-67 YVFTGWTDENGNA
+67 YVFTGWTDESGNA

-126 SYDSK
+126 SYDS
-131 EAGEFFGW
+131 EDAGEFFGW
-139 FTDVEMTSLAG
+139 FTDGEMTSLAG

-163 GAFIDGGYFTDTF
+163 GAFIDGGYFSVTF

-199 IPSAYGNCSVRVDA
+199 IPSAYGNYSVRVDA

-284 AIRAYA
+284 AVRAYA

-304 SLTKVENR
+304 SLTTVGRR
-312 IFADCNDTLKVVL
+312 IFADCDDALKVVL
-325 RANVNSGFFTEW
+325 RANVNSGFSTKW
-337 NCKGYTGT
+337 NCKGYTGE
-345 ETYLYT
+345 ETYSYT
-351 FADVAEENGYIYTI
+351 FADDSEENGYTYTVS
-365 RDGKAYIF
+365 DGKAYI
-373 LYEGSESNIT
+373 LEYKYKGSGEDIVV
-383 LPQTLGGY
+383 PRTLGGY
-391 PVCGVDKRAFMG
+391 PVCGIGGRAFAG
-403 TGIVSVILHVG
+403 TDITSVTVHSGIEYAANEAFASCQSLVSVEFEGEATTLGAGIFADCSALKSVILPSALAS
-414 IESVGI
+414 IPSDAFTRCSSLDNIILPDTLEII
-420 EAFANCANL
+420 EA
-429 ISVVFEGADTEIGD
+429 
-443 LSFADCVSL
+443 
-452 SSVTLPSSLT
+452 
-462 VIPEGTFE
+462 
-470 GCLSLAEINLP
+470 
-481 NTLQTIRSYAF
+481 YAF
-492 MYTAIKDITIPSG
+492 YETAIKEITIPAS
-505 VTTIEYGA
+505 VISIEEGA
-513 FENTLGE
+513 LGGTVPPE
-520 DPNLPITFRVAAG
+520 TPVVISVYDDKG
-533 AQFDWYGIVGNDY
+533 FDWYNIAGGNFELR
-546 NYTIVYI
+546 YI

>member
-24 FACKHTEYTVTFELG
+24 FACKPTEYTVTFELG

-126 SYDSK
+126 SYDS

-139 FTDVEMTSLAG
+139 FTDGEMTSLAG

-163 GAFIDGGYFTDTF
+163 GAFIDGSYFTDTF

-188 GLKDASVESVF
+188 GLKDASAESVF
-199 IPSAYGNCSVRVDA
+199 IPSAYENYSVRVDA
-213 ESFRNIT
+213 EAFRNIT

-312 IFADCNDTLKVVL
+312 IFADCDDELKVVL

-345 ETYLYT
+345 ETYSYT
-351 FADVAEENGYIYTI
+351 FADVAEENGYTYTVS
-365 RDGKAYIF
+365 DGKAYIF
-373 LYEGSESNIT
+373 EYEGSGGDIVV
-383 LPQTLGGY
+383 PRTLGGY
-391 PVCGVDKRAFMG
+391 SVCGIGGRAFSG
-403 TGIVSVILHVG
+403 TNITSVTVHSGIEYAANEAFASCQSLVSVEFEGEATTLGAGIFAGCSALKSVILPSALTSIPSDAFTG
-414 IESVGI
+414 CSSLDNIILPDTLEII
-420 EAFANCANL
+420 EA
-429 ISVVFEGADTEIGD
+429 
-443 LSFADCVSL
+443 
-452 SSVTLPSSLT
+452 
-462 VIPEGTFE
+462 
-470 GCLSLAEINLP
+470 
-481 NTLQTIRSYAF
+481 YAF
-492 MYTAIKDITIPSG
+492 YETAIKEITIPAS
-505 VTTIEYGA
+505 VISIEEGA
-513 FENTLGE
+513 LGGTVPPE
-520 DPNLPITFRVAAG
+520 TPVVISVYDDKG
-533 AQFDWYGIVGNDY
+533 FDWYNIVGGNFELR
-546 NYTIVYI
+546 YI

>member
-24 FACKHTEYTVTFELG
+24 FACKPTEYTVTFELG

-67 YVFTGWTDENGNA
+67 YVFTGWTDESGNA

-126 SYDSK
+126 SYDSE

-139 FTDVEMTSLAG
+139 FTDGEMTSLAG

-163 GAFIDGGYFTDTF
+163 GAFIDGGYFSVTF
-176 DYSILSGEVRIN
+176 GYSILSGEVRIN

-199 IPSAYGNCSVRVDA
+199 IPSAYGNYSVRVDA
-213 ESFRNIT
+213 EAFRNIT

-304 SLTKVENR
+304 SLTTVGRR

-351 FADVAEENGYIYTI
+351 FADAAEENGYTYTVS
-365 RDGKAYIF
+365 DGKAYIF
-373 LYEGSESNIT
+373 EYEGSGSDIVV
-383 LPQTLGGY
+383 PRTLGGY
-391 PVCGVDKRAFMG
+391 PVCGIGGRAFFG
-403 TGIVSVILHVG
+403 TNIKSVIVHSGIEYAANEAFAFCQSLVSVEFEGEAKTLGAGIFAGCSALKSVILPSALTSIPSDAFTG
-414 IESVGI
+414 CSSLDNIILPDMLEII
-420 EAFANCANL
+420 EA
-429 ISVVFEGADTEIGD
+429 
-443 LSFADCVSL
+443 
-452 SSVTLPSSLT
+452 
-462 VIPEGTFE
+462 
-470 GCLSLAEINLP
+470 
-481 NTLQTIRSYAF
+481 YAF
-492 MYTAIKDITIPSG
+492 YETAIKEITIPAS
-505 VTTIEYGA
+505 VISIEEGA
-513 FENTLGE
+513 LGGTVPPE
-520 DPNLPITFRVAAG
+520 TPVVISVYDDKG
-533 AQFDWYGIVGNDY
+533 FDWYNIAGGNFELR
-546 NYTIVYI
+546 YI

>member
-24 FACKHTEYTVTFELG
+24 FACKPTEYTVTFELG

-126 SYDSK
+126 SYDS
-131 EAGEFFGW
+131 EDTGEFFGW
-139 FTDVEMTSLAG
+139 FTDGEMTSLAG

-163 GAFIDGGYFTDTF
+163 GAFIDDSYFTDTF

-199 IPSAYGNCSVRVDA
+199 IPSAYGNYSVRVDTEA
-213 ESFRNIT
+213 FRNIT

-304 SLTKVENR
+304 SLTTVGRR
-312 IFADCNDTLKVVL
+312 IFADCDDELKVVL
-325 RANVNSGFFTEW
+325 RANVNSGFFPEW

-345 ETYLYT
+345 ETYSYT
-351 FADVAEENGYIYTI
+351 FADAAKENGYTYTVS
-365 RDGKAYIF
+365 DGKAYIIE
-373 LYEGSESNIT
+373 YEGSGGDIVV
-383 LPQTLGGY
+383 PRTLGGY
-391 PVCGVDKRAFMG
+391 PVCGIGGRAFFG
-403 TGIVSVILHVG
+403 TNIKSVTVHSGIEYAANEAFAFCQSLVSVEFEGEATTLGAGIFAGCSALKSVILPSALAS
-414 IESVGI
+414 IPSD
-420 EAFANCANL
+420 AFTGC
-429 ISVVFEGADTEIGD
+429 
-443 LSFADCVSL
+443 
-452 SSVTLPSSLT
+452 SSLDNIILPDT
-462 VIPEGTFE
+462 
-470 GCLSLAEINLP
+470 LEI
-481 NTLQTIRSYAF
+481 IEEYAF
-492 MYTAIKDITIPSG
+492 HETAIKEITIPAS
-505 VTTIEYGA
+505 VISIEEGA
-513 FENTLGE
+513 LGGTVPPE
-520 DPNLPITFRVAAG
+520 TPVVISVYDDKG
-533 AQFDWYGIVGNDY
+533 FDWYNIVGGNFELR
-546 NYTIVYI
+546 YI

>member
-24 FACKHTEYTVTFELG
+24 FACKPTEYTVTFELG

-67 YVFTGWTDENGNA
+67 YVFTGWTDESGNA

-126 SYDSK
+126 SYDS
-131 EAGEFFGW
+131 EETGEFFGW
-139 FTDVEMTSLAG
+139 FTDGEMTSLAG

-163 GAFIDGGYFTDTF
+163 GAFIDGSYFTDTF

-199 IPSAYGNCSVRVDA
+199 IPSAYGNYSVRVDA
-213 ESFRNIT
+213 EAFRNIT

-312 IFADCNDTLKVVL
+312 IFADCDDELKVVL

-337 NCKGYTGT
+337 NCKGYTGE

-351 FADVAEENGYIYTI
+351 FADVAEENGYTYTVS
-365 RDGKAYIF
+365 DGKAYIF
-373 LYEGSESNIT
+373 EYEGSGGDIVV
-383 LPQTLGGY
+383 PRTLGGY
-391 PVCGVDKRAFMG
+391 PVCGIGGRAFYG
-403 TGIVSVILHVG
+403 TNITSVTVHSGIEYAANEAFAFCQSLVSVEFEGEATTLGAGIFAGCSALKSVILPSALAYIPSDAFTG
-414 IESVGI
+414 CSSLDNIILPDTLEII
-420 EAFANCANL
+420 EA
-429 ISVVFEGADTEIGD
+429 
-443 LSFADCVSL
+443 
-452 SSVTLPSSLT
+452 
-462 VIPEGTFE
+462 
-470 GCLSLAEINLP
+470 
-481 NTLQTIRSYAF
+481 YAF
-492 MYTAIKDITIPSG
+492 YETAIKEITIPAS
-505 VTTIEYGA
+505 VISIEEGA
-513 FENTLGE
+513 LGGTVPPE
-520 DPNLPITFRVAAG
+520 TPVVISVYDDKG
-533 AQFDWYGIVGNDY
+533 FDWYNIVGGNFELR
-546 NYTIVYI
+546 YI

>member
-24 FACKHTEYTVTFELG
+24 FACKPKEYTVTFELG

-57 LSAYTPTRQG
+57 LSAYTPTRLG

-126 SYDSK
+126 SYDS
-131 EAGEFFGW
+131 EDAGEFFGW
-139 FTDVEMTSLAG
+139 FTDGEMTSLAG

-199 IPSAYGNCSVRVDA
+199 IPSAYENYSVRVDA
-213 ESFRNIT
+213 EAFRNIT

-265 LVFVLADTGGD
+265 LVFALADTGGD

-304 SLTKVENR
+304 SLTTVGRR
-312 IFADCNDTLKVVL
+312 IFADCDDALKVVL

-337 NCKGYTGT
+337 NCKGYTGE
-345 ETYLYT
+345 ETYSYT
-351 FADVAEENGYIYTI
+351 FAVDGEENDYTYTVS
-365 RDGKAYIF
+365 DGKAYIF
-373 LYEGSESNIT
+373 EYEGSGGDIVV
-383 LPQTLGGY
+383 PRTLGGY
-391 PVCGVDKRAFMG
+391 SVCGIGGRAFAG
-403 TGIVSVILHVG
+403 TDITSVTVHSGIEYAANEAFASCQSLVSVEFEGEATTLGAGIFAGCSALKSVILPSALASIPSDAFTG
-414 IESVGI
+414 CSSLDNIILPDTLEII
-420 EAFANCANL
+420 EA
-429 ISVVFEGADTEIGD
+429 
-443 LSFADCVSL
+443 
-452 SSVTLPSSLT
+452 
-462 VIPEGTFE
+462 
-470 GCLSLAEINLP
+470 
-481 NTLQTIRSYAF
+481 YAF
-492 MYTAIKDITIPSG
+492 YETAIKEITIPAS
-505 VTTIEYGA
+505 VISIEEGA
-513 FENTLGE
+513 LGGTVPPE
-520 DPNLPITFRVAAG
+520 TPVVISVYDDKG
-533 AQFDWYGIVGNDY
+533 FDWYNIVGGNFELR
-546 NYTIVYI
+546 YI

>member
-24 FACKHTEYTVTFELG
+24 FACKPTEYTVTFELG
-39 GGEMQVQSLT
+39 GGEMQVQSLM

-67 YVFTGWTDENGNA
+67 YVFTGWTDESGNA

-126 SYDSK
+126 SYDSEK
-131 EAGEFFGW
+131 TGEFFGW
-139 FTDVEMTSLAG
+139 FTDGEMTSLAG

-163 GAFIDGGYFTDTF
+163 GAFIDGGYFSVTF

-199 IPSAYGNCSVRVDA
+199 IPSAYGNHSVRVDA
-213 ESFRNIT
+213 EAFRNIA
-220 SLKTVYLGETVTIDG
+220 SLKTVYLGETVAIDG

-304 SLTKVENR
+304 SLTTVGRR

-337 NCKGYTGT
+337 NCKGYTGE
-345 ETYLYT
+345 ETYSYT
-351 FADVAEENGYIYTI
+351 FAVDGKENGYTYTVSN
-365 RDGKAYIF
+365 GKAYIF
-373 LYEGSESNIT
+373 EYEGSGGDIVV
-383 LPQTLGGY
+383 PRTLGGY
-391 PVCGVDKRAFMG
+391 SVCGIGGRAFAG
-403 TGIVSVILHVG
+403 TDITSVTVHSG
-414 IESVGI
+414 IEYAAN
-420 EAFANCANL
+420 EAFASCQSL
-429 ISVVFEGADTEIGD
+429 VSVEFEGEATTLGAGI
-443 LSFADCVSL
+443 FAGCSALKNVI
-452 SSVTLPSSLT
+452 LPSALASIPSDAFTGCSSLDNIILPDT
-462 VIPEGTFE
+462 
-470 GCLSLAEINLP
+470 LEI
-481 NTLQTIRSYAF
+481 IEAYAF
-492 MYTAIKDITIPSG
+492 YETAIKEITIPAS
-505 VTTIEYGA
+505 VISIEEGA
-513 FENTLGE
+513 LGGTVPPE
-520 DPNLPITFRVAAG
+520 TPVVISVYDDKG
-533 AQFDWYGIVGNDY
+533 FDWYNIVGGNFELR
-546 NYTIVYI
+546 YI

>member
-24 FACKHTEYTVTFELG
+24 FACKPTEYTVTFELG
-39 GGEMQVQSLT
+39 GGEMQVQSLM

-67 YVFTGWTDENGNA
+67 YVFTGWTDESGNA

-126 SYDSK
+126 SYDSE

-139 FTDVEMTSLAG
+139 FTDGEMTSLAG

-163 GAFIDGGYFTDTF
+163 GAFIDGGYFTVTF

-199 IPSAYGNCSVRVDA
+199 IPSAYGNYSVRVDA

-304 SLTKVENR
+304 SLTTVGRR

-325 RANVNSGFFTEW
+325 RANVNSGFFPEW

-345 ETYLYT
+345 ETYSYT
-351 FADVAEENGYIYTI
+351 FADVAEENGYTYTVS
-365 RDGKAYIF
+365 DGKAYIF
-373 LYEGSESNIT
+373 EYEGSGSDIVV
-383 LPQTLGGY
+383 PRTLGGY
-391 PVCGVDKRAFMG
+391 PVCGIGGRAFFG
-403 TGIVSVILHVG
+403 TNIKSVIVHSGIEYAANEAFAFCQSLVSVEFEGEATTLGAGIFAGCSALKSVILPSALASIPSDAFTG
-414 IESVGI
+414 CSSLDNIILPDTLEII
-420 EAFANCANL
+420 EA
-429 ISVVFEGADTEIGD
+429 
-443 LSFADCVSL
+443 
-452 SSVTLPSSLT
+452 
-462 VIPEGTFE
+462 
-470 GCLSLAEINLP
+470 
-481 NTLQTIRSYAF
+481 YAF
-492 MYTAIKDITIPSG
+492 YETAIKEITIPAS
-505 VTTIEYGA
+505 VISIEEGA
-513 FENTLGE
+513 LGGTVPPE
-520 DPNLPITFRVAAG
+520 TPVVISVYDDKG
-533 AQFDWYGIVGNDY
+533 FDWYNVVGGNFELR
-546 NYTIVYI
+546 YI

>member
-24 FACKHTEYTVTFELG
+24 FACKPKEYTVTFELG

-57 LSAYTPTRQG
+57 LSAYTPTRLG

-105 YVNGEEYLVTSA
+105 YVNGEEYLATSA

-126 SYDSK
+126 SYDS
-131 EAGEFFGW
+131 EDAGEFFGW
-139 FTDVEMTSLAG
+139 FTDGEMTSLAG

-199 IPSAYGNCSVRVDA
+199 IPSAYENYSVRVDA

-312 IFADCNDTLKVVL
+312 IFADCDDELKVVL

-337 NCKGYTGT
+337 NCKGYTGE
-345 ETYLYT
+345 ETYSYN
-351 FADVAEENGYIYTI
+351 FAVDGEENGYTYTVS
-365 RDGKAYIF
+365 DGKAYIF
-373 LYEGSESNIT
+373 EYEGSGGDIVV
-383 LPQTLGGY
+383 PRTLGGY
-391 PVCGVDKRAFMG
+391 PVCGIGGRAFAG
-403 TGIVSVILHVG
+403 TNIKSVTVHSGIEYAANEAFASCQSLVSVEFEGEATTLGAGIFAGCFALKSVILPSALASIPSDAFTG
-414 IESVGI
+414 CSSLDNIILPDTLEII
-420 EAFANCANL
+420 EA
-429 ISVVFEGADTEIGD
+429 
-443 LSFADCVSL
+443 
-452 SSVTLPSSLT
+452 
-462 VIPEGTFE
+462 
-470 GCLSLAEINLP
+470 
-481 NTLQTIRSYAF
+481 YAF
-492 MYTAIKDITIPSG
+492 YETAIKEITIPAS
-505 VTTIEYGA
+505 VISIEEGA
-513 FENTLGE
+513 LGGTVPPE
-520 DPNLPITFRVAAG
+520 TPVVISVYDDKG
-533 AQFDWYGIVGNDY
+533 FDWYNIVGGNFELR
-546 NYTIVYI
+546 YI

>member
-24 FACKHTEYTVTFELG
+24 FACKPTEYIVTFELG

-126 SYDSK
+126 SYDS
-131 EAGEFFGW
+131 EETGEFFGW
-139 FTDVEMTSLAG
+139 FTDGEMTSLAG

-163 GAFIDGGYFTDTF
+163 GAFKDGGYFTDTF

-199 IPSAYGNCSVRVDA
+199 IPSAYENYSVRVDA
-213 ESFRNIT
+213 EAFRNIT

-304 SLTKVENR
+304 SLTRVENR
-312 IFADCNDTLKVVL
+312 IFADCDDALKVVL

-337 NCKGYTGT
+337 NCKGYTGE
-345 ETYLYT
+345 ETYSYT
-351 FADVAEENGYIYTI
+351 FAVDGEENGYTYTVS
-365 RDGKAYIF
+365 DGKAYIF
-373 LYEGSESNIT
+373 EYEGSGGDIVV
-383 LPQTLGGY
+383 PRTLGGY
-391 PVCGVDKRAFMG
+391 PVCGIGGRAFFG
-403 TGIVSVILHVG
+403 TNIKSVIVHSGIEYAANEAFASCQSLVSVEFEGEATTLGAGIFAGCSALKSVILPSALASIPSDAFTG
-414 IESVGI
+414 CSSLDNIILPDTLEII
-420 EAFANCANL
+420 EA
-429 ISVVFEGADTEIGD
+429 
-443 LSFADCVSL
+443 
-452 SSVTLPSSLT
+452 
-462 VIPEGTFE
+462 
-470 GCLSLAEINLP
+470 
-481 NTLQTIRSYAF
+481 YAF
-492 MYTAIKDITIPSG
+492 YETAIKEITIPAS
-505 VTTIEYGA
+505 VISIEEGA
-513 FENTLGE
+513 LGGTVPPE
-520 DPNLPITFRVAAG
+520 TPVVISVYDDKG
-533 AQFDWYGIVGNDY
+533 FDWYNIVGGNFELR
-546 NYTIVYI
+546 YI

>member
-24 FACKHTEYTVTFELG
+24 FACKPTEYTVTFELG

-67 YVFTGWTDENGNA
+67 YVFTGWTDESGNA

-126 SYDSK
+126 SYDSE

-139 FTDVEMTSLAG
+139 FTDGEMTSLAG

-163 GAFIDGGYFTDTF
+163 GAFIGGDYFTGTF

-199 IPSAYGNCSVRVDA
+199 IPSAYGNYSVRADA
-213 ESFRNIT
+213 EAFRNIT

-276 YEVFEGTT
+276 YDVFEGTT

-312 IFADCNDTLKVVL
+312 IFADCADTLKVVL

-337 NCKGYTGT
+337 NCKGYTGE
-345 ETYLYT
+345 ETYSYT
-351 FADVAEENGYIYTI
+351 FAVDGEENGYTYTVS
-365 RDGKAYIF
+365 DGKAYIF
-373 LYEGSESNIT
+373 EYEGSGGDIVV
-383 LPQTLGGY
+383 PRTLGGY
-391 PVCGVDKRAFMG
+391 PVCGIGGRAFAG
-403 TGIVSVILHVG
+403 TNIKSVTVHSGIEYAANEAFASCQSLVSVEFEGEATTLGAGIFAGCSALKSVILPSALASIPSDAFTG
-414 IESVGI
+414 CSSLDNIILPDTLEII
-420 EAFANCANL
+420 EA
-429 ISVVFEGADTEIGD
+429 
-443 LSFADCVSL
+443 
-452 SSVTLPSSLT
+452 
-462 VIPEGTFE
+462 
-470 GCLSLAEINLP
+470 
-481 NTLQTIRSYAF
+481 YAF
-492 MYTAIKDITIPSG
+492 YETAIKEITIPAS
-505 VTTIEYGA
+505 VISIEEGA
-513 FENTLGE
+513 LGGTVPPE
-520 DPNLPITFRVAAG
+520 TPVVISVYDDKG
-533 AQFDWYGIVGNDY
+533 FDWYNIVGGNFELR
-546 NYTIVYI
+546 YI

>member
-24 FACKHTEYTVTFELG
+24 FACKPTEYTVTLELG

-80 VTLTVVNSDVTF
+80 VTLTVINSDVTF

-126 SYDSK
+126 SYDSE

-139 FTDVEMTSLAG
+139 FTDGEMTSLAG

-163 GAFIDGGYFTDTF
+163 GAFIDGGYFTYTF

-199 IPSAYGNCSVRVDA
+199 IPSAYENYSVRVDA
-213 ESFRNIT
+213 EAFRNIT
-220 SLKTVYLGETVTIDG
+220 SLKTVYLGETVAIDG

-312 IFADCNDTLKVVL
+312 IFADCADTLKVVL

-345 ETYLYT
+345 ETYSYT
-351 FADVAEENGYIYTI
+351 FADAAEENGYTYTVS
-365 RDGKAYIF
+365 DGKAYIIE
-373 LYEGSESNIT
+373 YKGSGGDIVV
-383 LPQTLGGY
+383 PRTLGGY
-391 PVCGVDKRAFMG
+391 PVCGIGGRAFYG
-403 TGIVSVILHVG
+403 TNITSVTVHRGIEYAANEAFAFCQSLVSVEFEGEATTLGAGIFAGCSALKSVILPSALASIPSDAFTG
-414 IESVGI
+414 CSSLDNIILPDTLEII
-420 EAFANCANL
+420 EA
-429 ISVVFEGADTEIGD
+429 
-443 LSFADCVSL
+443 
-452 SSVTLPSSLT
+452 
-462 VIPEGTFE
+462 
-470 GCLSLAEINLP
+470 
-481 NTLQTIRSYAF
+481 YAF
-492 MYTAIKDITIPSG
+492 YETAIKEITIPAS
-505 VTTIEYGA
+505 VISIEEGA
-513 FENTLGE
+513 LGGTVPPE
-520 DPNLPITFRVAAG
+520 TPVVISVYDDKG
-533 AQFDWYGIVGNDY
+533 FDWYNIVGGNFELR
-546 NYTIVYI
+546 YI

>member
-1 MRKKALIVTVISV
+1 MRKKALIVTVISI
-14 LAVIACAVTL
+14 LAVIACAITL
-24 FACKHTEYTVTFELG
+24 FACKPTEYTVTFELG

-67 YVFTGWTDENGNA
+67 YVFTGWTDESGNA

-126 SYDSK
+126 SYDS
-131 EAGEFFGW
+131 EYAGEFFGW
-139 FTDVEMTSLAG
+139 FTDGEMTSLAG

-163 GAFIDGGYFTDTF
+163 GAFIDGGYFSVTF

-199 IPSAYGNCSVRVDA
+199 IPSAYENYSVRVDA
-213 ESFRNIT
+213 EAFRNIT

-312 IFADCNDTLKVVL
+312 IFADCADALKVVL

-337 NCKGYTGT
+337 NCKGYTGE
-345 ETYLYT
+345 ETYSYT
-351 FADVAEENGYIYTI
+351 FAVDGEENGYTYTVS
-365 RDGKAYIF
+365 DGKAYIF
-373 LYEGSESNIT
+373 EYEGSGGDIVV
-383 LPQTLGGY
+383 PRTLGGY
-391 PVCGVDKRAFMG
+391 PVCGIGGRAFAG
-403 TGIVSVILHVG
+403 TDITSVTVHSGIEYAANEAFASCQSLVSVEFEGEATTLGAGIFAGCSALKSVILPSALASIPSDAFTG
-414 IESVGI
+414 CSSLDNIILPDTLEII
-420 EAFANCANL
+420 EA
-429 ISVVFEGADTEIGD
+429 
-443 LSFADCVSL
+443 
-452 SSVTLPSSLT
+452 
-462 VIPEGTFE
+462 
-470 GCLSLAEINLP
+470 
-481 NTLQTIRSYAF
+481 YAF
-492 MYTAIKDITIPSG
+492 YETAIKEITIPAS
-505 VTTIEYGA
+505 VISIEEGA
-513 FENTLGE
+513 LGGTVPPE
-520 DPNLPITFRVAAG
+520 TPVVISVYDDKG
-533 AQFDWYGIVGNDY
+533 FDWYNIVGGNFELR
-546 NYTIVYI
+546 YI

>member
-1 MRKKALIVTVISV
+1 MRKKALIVTVISI

-24 FACKHTEYTVTFELG
+24 FACKPKEYTVTFELG

-67 YVFTGWTDENGNA
+67 YVFTGWTDESGNA

-126 SYDSK
+126 SYDS
-131 EAGEFFGW
+131 EDTGEFFGW
-139 FTDVEMTSLAG
+139 FTDGEMTSLAG

-163 GAFIDGGYFTDTF
+163 GAFIDDSYFTYTF

-199 IPSAYGNCSVRVDA
+199 IPSAYGNYSVRVDTEA
-213 ESFRNIT
+213 FRNIT

-312 IFADCNDTLKVVL
+312 IFADCDDELKVVL

-345 ETYLYT
+345 ETYSYT
-351 FADVAEENGYIYTI
+351 FADVAEENGYTYTVS
-365 RDGKAYIF
+365 DGKAYIF
-373 LYEGSESNIT
+373 EYEGSGGDIVV
-383 LPQTLGGY
+383 PRTLGGY
-391 PVCGVDKRAFMG
+391 SVCGIGGRAFSG
-403 TGIVSVILHVG
+403 TNITSVTVHSGIEYAANESFAFCQSLVSVEFEGEATTLGAGIFAGCSALKSVILPSALASIPSDAFTG
-414 IESVGI
+414 CSSLDNIILPDTLEII
-420 EAFANCANL
+420 EA
-429 ISVVFEGADTEIGD
+429 
-443 LSFADCVSL
+443 
-452 SSVTLPSSLT
+452 
-462 VIPEGTFE
+462 
-470 GCLSLAEINLP
+470 
-481 NTLQTIRSYAF
+481 YAF
-492 MYTAIKDITIPSG
+492 HETAIKEITIPAS
-505 VTTIEYGA
+505 VISIEEGA
-513 FENTLGE
+513 LGGTVPPE
-520 DPNLPITFRVAAG
+520 TPVVISVYDDKG
-533 AQFDWYGIVGNDY
+533 FDWYNIVGGNFELR
-546 NYTIVYI
+546 YI

>member
-24 FACKHTEYTVTFELG
+24 FACKPTEYTVTFVLG
-39 GGEMQVQSLT
+39 GGEMQVQSLM

-126 SYDSK
+126 SYDSE

-139 FTDVEMTSLAG
+139 FTDGEMTSLAG

-199 IPSAYGNCSVRVDA
+199 IPSTYENYSVRVDA

-265 LVFVLADTGGD
+265 LVFVLADMGGD

-312 IFADCNDTLKVVL
+312 IFADCDDELKVVL

-351 FADVAEENGYIYTI
+351 FADVAEENGYTYTVS
-365 RDGKAYIF
+365 DGKAYIF
-373 LYEGSESNIT
+373 EYEGSGSDIVV
-383 LPQTLGGY
+383 PRTLGGY
-391 PVCGVDKRAFMG
+391 PVCGIGGRAFFG
-403 TGIVSVILHVG
+403 TNIKSVIVHSGIEYAANEAFAFCQSLVSVEFEGEATTLGAGIFAGCSALKSVILPSALTSIPSDAFTG
-414 IESVGI
+414 CSSLDNIILPDMLEII
-420 EAFANCANL
+420 EA
-429 ISVVFEGADTEIGD
+429 
-443 LSFADCVSL
+443 
-452 SSVTLPSSLT
+452 
-462 VIPEGTFE
+462 
-470 GCLSLAEINLP
+470 
-481 NTLQTIRSYAF
+481 YAF
-492 MYTAIKDITIPSG
+492 HETAIKEITIPAS
-505 VTTIEYGA
+505 VISIEEGA
-513 FENTLGE
+513 LGGTVPPE
-520 DPNLPITFRVAAG
+520 TPVVISVYDDKG
-533 AQFDWYGIVGNDY
+533 FDWYNIVGGNFELR
-546 NYTIVYI
+546 YI

>member
-24 FACKHTEYTVTFELG
+24 FACKPTEYTVTFELG

-49 VEKGEAVD
+49 VEKGEAID

-67 YVFTGWTDENGNA
+67 YVFTGWTDESGNA
-80 VTLTVVNSDVTF
+80 VTLTIVNSDVTF

-105 YVNGEEYLVTSA
+105 YVNGEEYLVTSV

-126 SYDSK
+126 SYDS
-131 EAGEFFGW
+131 EAAGEFFGW
-139 FTDVEMTSLAG
+139 FTDGEMTSLAG

-163 GAFIDGGYFTDTF
+163 GAFIDGDYFTDTF

-199 IPSAYGNCSVRVDA
+199 IPSAYENYSVRVDA
-213 ESFRNIT
+213 ESFRNIA

-312 IFADCNDTLKVVL
+312 IFADCADALKVVL

-337 NCKGYTGT
+337 NCKGYTGE
-345 ETYLYT
+345 ETYSYT
-351 FADVAEENGYIYTI
+351 FADAAKENGYTYTVS
-365 RDGKAYIF
+365 DGKAYIF
-373 LYEGSESNIT
+373 EYEGSGGDIVV
-383 LPQTLGGY
+383 PRTLGGY
-391 PVCGVDKRAFMG
+391 PVCGIGGRAFSG
-403 TGIVSVILHVG
+403 TNITSVTVHSGIEYAANEAFAFCQSLVSVEFEGDATTLGAGIFAGCSALKSVILPSALASIPSDAFTG
-414 IESVGI
+414 CSSLDNIILPDTLEII
-420 EAFANCANL
+420 EA
-429 ISVVFEGADTEIGD
+429 
-443 LSFADCVSL
+443 
-452 SSVTLPSSLT
+452 
-462 VIPEGTFE
+462 
-470 GCLSLAEINLP
+470 
-481 NTLQTIRSYAF
+481 YAF
-492 MYTAIKDITIPSG
+492 HETAIKEITIPAS
-505 VTTIEYGA
+505 VISIEEGA
-513 FENTLGE
+513 LGGTVPPE
-520 DPNLPITFRVAAG
+520 TPVVISVYDDKG
-533 AQFDWYGIVGNDY
+533 FDWYNIVGGNFELR
-546 NYTIVYI
+546 YI

>member
-24 FACKHTEYTVTFELG
+24 FACKPTEYTVTFELG

-126 SYDSK
+126 SYDS
-131 EAGEFFGW
+131 EDTGEFFGW
-139 FTDVEMTSLAG
+139 FTDGEMTSLAG

-163 GAFIDGGYFTDTF
+163 GAFIDGGYFSVTF

-199 IPSAYGNCSVRVDA
+199 IPSAYENYSVRVDA
-213 ESFRNIT
+213 EAFRNIT

-312 IFADCNDTLKVVL
+312 IFADCDDELKVVL

-337 NCKGYTGT
+337 NRKGYTGE

-351 FADVAEENGYIYTI
+351 FADDSEENGYTYTVS
-365 RDGKAYIF
+365 DGKAYIF
-373 LYEGSESNIT
+373 EYEGSGSDIVV
-383 LPQTLGGY
+383 PRTLGGY
-391 PVCGVDKRAFMG
+391 PVCGIGGRAFSG
-403 TGIVSVILHVG
+403 TNITSVTVHSGIEYAANEAFAFCQSLISVEFEGEATTLGAGIFADCSALKSVILPSALAS
-414 IESVGI
+414 IPSD
-420 EAFANCANL
+420 AFTGC
-429 ISVVFEGADTEIGD
+429 
-443 LSFADCVSL
+443 
-452 SSVTLPSSLT
+452 SSLDN
-462 VIPEGTFE
+462 I
-470 GCLSLAEINLP
+470 ILP
-481 NTLQTIRSYAF
+481 NTLEIIEAYAF
-492 MYTAIKDITIPSG
+492 YETAIKEITIPAS
-505 VTTIEYGA
+505 VISIEEGA
-513 FENTLGE
+513 LGGTVPPE
-520 DPNLPITFRVAAG
+520 TPVVISVYDDKG
-533 AQFDWYGIVGNDY
+533 FDWYNIVGGNFELR
-546 NYTIVYI
+546 YI

>member
-24 FACKHTEYTVTFELG
+24 FACKPTEYTVTFELG

-57 LSAYTPTRQG
+57 LSAYTPTRLG

-80 VTLTVVNSDVTF
+80 VTLTVVNSDATF

-105 YVNGEEYLVTSA
+105 YVNGEEYLITSA

-139 FTDVEMTSLAG
+139 FTDGEMTSLAG

-163 GAFIDGGYFTDTF
+163 GAFIDGSYFTDTF

-199 IPSAYGNCSVRVDA
+199 IPSAYGNYSVRVDA
-213 ESFRNIT
+213 EAFRNIT

-312 IFADCNDTLKVVL
+312 IFADCDDELKVVL

-337 NCKGYTGT
+337 NCKGYTGE
-345 ETYLYT
+345 ETYSYT
-351 FADVAEENGYIYTI
+351 FADAAKENGYTYTVS
-365 RDGKAYIF
+365 DGKAYIF
-373 LYEGSESNIT
+373 EYEGSGGDIVV
-383 LPQTLGGY
+383 PRTLGGY
-391 PVCGVDKRAFMG
+391 PVCGIGGRAFAG
-403 TGIVSVILHVG
+403 TDIKSVTVHSGIEYAANEAFASCQSLVSVEFEGEATTLGAGIFAGCSALKSVILPSALASIPSDAFTG
-414 IESVGI
+414 CSSLDNIILPDTLEII
-420 EAFANCANL
+420 EA
-429 ISVVFEGADTEIGD
+429 
-443 LSFADCVSL
+443 
-452 SSVTLPSSLT
+452 
-462 VIPEGTFE
+462 
-470 GCLSLAEINLP
+470 
-481 NTLQTIRSYAF
+481 YAF
-492 MYTAIKDITIPSG
+492 YETAIKEITIPAS
-505 VTTIEYGA
+505 VISIEEGA
-513 FENTLGE
+513 LGGTVPPE
-520 DPNLPITFRVAAG
+520 TPVVISVYDDKG
-533 AQFDWYGIVGNDY
+533 FDWYNIAGGNFELR
-546 NYTIVYI
+546 YI